1 MFAEPYFFGG
11 SGSRGP
17 VADSGSD
24 QQKYRLRL
32 SNTAFEKF
40 LDSSLKKGLLKSKKL
55 KTFFIKLQLLVIT
68 KFLAFFLLLI
78 FIFASWIRIL
88 ILNAFRYIRIHMS
101 HYGSVLK
108 PDLREVRGRIQ

>member
-17 VADSGSD
+17 VADSGLD

-40 LDSSLKKGLLKSKKL
+40 
-55 KTFFIKLQLLVIT
+55 FVQ
-68 KFLAFFLLLI
+68 
-78 FIFASWIRIL
+78 
-88 ILNAFRYIRIHMS
+88 
-101 HYGSVLK
+101 
-108 PDLREVRGRIQ
+108 